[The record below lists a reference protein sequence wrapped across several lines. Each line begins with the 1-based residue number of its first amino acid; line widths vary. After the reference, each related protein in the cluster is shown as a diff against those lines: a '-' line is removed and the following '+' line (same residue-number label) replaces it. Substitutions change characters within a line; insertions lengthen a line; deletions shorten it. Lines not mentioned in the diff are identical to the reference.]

1 MLPHPKSSRQKKA
14 TLTKINGT
22 LLKCLAAFC
31 VLDSVGAAKQDDW
44 LGLVS
49 LTLSLTV
56 SLP

>member
-1 MLPHPKSSRQKKA
+1 MLSKSSRQKKA